1 MAETILDGE
10 RSNLAAS
17 TAGRLTHLTLF
28 DGDPEAGGSEAS
40 NLASRQNVSWSAGS
54 AGVQNISNAP
64 KVITLNGGTT
74 FDYLVGMTALT
85 GGTAI
90 TKKSIGST
98 TFGAGGGTVTV
109 SSGSIT
115 ITSS

>member
-1 MAETILDGE
+1 VAETIIDGE
-10 RSNLAAS
+10 RSTLAAS
-17 TAGRLTHLTLF
+17 TAGRLTHLTLY
-28 DGDPEAGGSEAS
+28 DGDPEAGGSEAL
-40 NLASRQNVSWSAGS
+40 NLAARQTVAWSAGS

-64 KVITLNGGTT
+64 RVITLNGATT
-74 FDYLVGMTALT
+74 FDYLVGMTALS

-115 ITSS
+115 ITSA